1 MSSAWSFK
9 DPDDLELETPDG
21 DCVYVCGSGERIMYG
36 AGKGEADNLVYYVN
50 VGDYQ
55 RAIDVLR
62 KYKDS
67 SVTGWGHQLLADL
80 ENYMLK
86 STPDP
91 VASIDEADSF
101 GIGQPNRKSTKQWE
115 PDTPDPDVDLMKSIR
130 DACHR

>member
-1 MSSAWSFK
+1 M
-9 DPDDLELETPDG
+9 
-21 DCVYVCGSGERIMYG
+21 YVCGSGERIMYG
-36 AGKGEADNLVYYVN
+36 ADKGEADNLVYYVN

-55 RAIDVLR
+55 LAIDVLR

-67 SVTGWGHQLLADL
+67 SVTGWGHQLLTDL
-80 ENYMLK
+80 ENYMAKHDTHMLA
-86 STPDP
+86 DP
-91 VASIDEADSF
+91 LESDTF